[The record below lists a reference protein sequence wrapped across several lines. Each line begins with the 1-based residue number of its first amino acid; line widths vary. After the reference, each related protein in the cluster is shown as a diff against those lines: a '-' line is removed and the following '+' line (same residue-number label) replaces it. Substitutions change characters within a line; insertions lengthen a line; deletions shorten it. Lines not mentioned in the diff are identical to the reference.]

1 MAGSSTVLQD
11 SSLLSRLDRALLP
24 IEKAMALV
32 SGVAAFSLMFL
43 AAYSVSGRQLDK
55 TALAPLFD
63 AIGLMDGPLMG
74 YVDYIE
80 ALMPLIAIMGVSY
93 VQREGGHIRMDIV
106 IGQLR
111 GRVLWL
117 VELVTILLILTLM
130 IALVWGAWSHFDR
143 SFDCA
148 RPLCS
153 RDSSIDIGLPIW
165 PSKLVVPIAFAVLVA
180 RLVLQAVGYARAF
193 WLNLDRPVAVPLIQ
207 SVAEQA
213 QAEADQMGETR

>member
-1 MAGSSTVLQD
+1 MAGSAAVLQD

-24 IEKAMALV
+24 VERFMALL
-32 SGVAAFSLMFL
+32 SGLAAFSLMFL
-43 AAYSVSGRQLDK
+43 AAYSVSGRK
-55 TALAPLFD
+55 FFNSPLA
-63 AIGLMDGPLMG
+63 G

-80 ALMPLIAIMGVSY
+80 AMMPLIAIMGVSY
-93 VQREGGHIRMDIV
+93 VQRDGGHIRMDIIV
-106 IGQLR
+106 GQLK
-111 GRVLWL
+111 GRALWL
-117 VELVTILLILTLM
+117 MEFIGVLLILILM

-165 PSKLVVPIAFAVLVA
+165 PSKLLVPIAFAVLCA
-180 RLVLQAVGYARAF
+180 RLILQAIGYGRAF
-193 WLNLDRPVAVPLIQ
+193 VLGLERPVAVPLIL

-213 QAEADQMGETR
+213 KAEADQLEGDA